1 MSNLE
6 VTIYQRPDGRKLRTI
21 ITNVDSEDATYLTK
35 HGVVVGMEEL
45 ADNMYAVYGRF
56 PDQDEEDEHI
66 VLSNGRNCHECLKE
80 LRRDLESAREN

>member
-21 ITNVDSEDATYLTK
+21 ITKVDSEDAAYFK
-35 HGVVVGMEEL
+35 QHGAVIGIEEL
-45 ADNMYAVYGRF
+45 ADNMYALYGRF

-66 VLSNGRNCHECLKE
+66 VLSHGRTCNECLKE
-80 LRRDLESAREN
+80 LRTNLESTRES